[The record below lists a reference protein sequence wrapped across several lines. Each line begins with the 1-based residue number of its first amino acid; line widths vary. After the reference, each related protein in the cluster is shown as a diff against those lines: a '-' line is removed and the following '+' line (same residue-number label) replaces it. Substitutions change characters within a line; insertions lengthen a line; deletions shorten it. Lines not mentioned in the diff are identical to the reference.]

1 MRSELPWPF
10 VVYYD
15 GWGQMSSSRQK
26 NKHKKQTPN
35 HRSKDKQ
42 QYQAMSQGFY
52 DQARPQDY
60 DVDCRLFQPPSEKI
74 RKTDDSS
81 ERRGGSLS

>member
-1 MRSELPWPF
+1 MRSELPLPF
-10 VVYYD
+10 VVCYD

-26 NKHKKQTPN
+26 NKHKKQTPE
-35 HRSKDKQ
+35 HRFKDKQ

-52 DQARPQDY
+52 D
-60 DVDCRLFQPPSEKI
+60 DVDCRLCQPPREKI

-81 ERRGGSLS
+81 VRRGESLS